1 MSTPPENAEVVRHWL
16 TKAANDLKNA
26 ENTLAT
32 LPDPDCPLDTVCF
45 HAQQCAEKAL
55 KALLISRGIPIE
67 KTHNIGQLLYL
78 CKPGSAWVEKFEGVE
93 KLTHYAVD
101 SRYADSPSEEIDRQ
115 EAVWAVALAER
126 VFGEVRRQLASF
138 FGPETPRVS

>member
-1 MSTPPENAEVVRHWL
+1 MSTPPENVEVVRHWL

-26 ENTLAT
+26 EHTLT
-32 LPDPDCPLDTVCF
+32 LPDPECPLDTVCF

-55 KALLISRGIPIE
+55 KALLVSRGIPIE

-78 CKPGSAWVEKFEGVE
+78 CQPESAWVEKLEGLG

-101 SRYADSPSEEIDRQ
+101 TRYAGSPSEEIDRQ
-115 EAVWAVALAER
+115 EAIWAVGLAR
-126 VFGEVRRQLASF
+126 RAFDEVQRQLASF
-138 FGPETPRVS
+138 LSP